1 MTPVNG
7 RILAA
12 PGTYISDVGPGPG
25 LIGRLALAALVVV
38 ACSAGVLTGSALRA
52 RQGGEQEALAST
64 ANRDTAVQERDQD
77 PPPVAAPSTANP
89 LILTPPPPPPP
100 PPPHP
105 VKGTPCLS
113 NVSACV
119 KLSTRQAWLISGGK
133 VVLGPVSITSGKAG
147 ERTPIGLHHVI
158 WKDADHKSREF
169 DDAPM
174 PWSVFFAAGGIAF
187 HTGSLRAQS
196 SGCIHLADSVAQ
208 RFFHTLDVGD
218 AVQVLK

>member
-1 MTPVNG
+1 M
-7 RILAA
+7 
-12 PGTYISDVGPGPG
+12 
-25 LIGRLALAALVVV
+25 LAALVVV
-38 ACSAGVLTGSALRA
+38 VCTAGVLTGSVLRA
-52 RQGGEQEALAST
+52 HQGAEQEALAS
-64 ANRDTAVQERDQD
+64 AASSAQVGRNQG
-77 PPPVAAPSTANP
+77 PPPVAPPSSTTNP
-89 LILTPPPPPPP
+89 LILTPPPKPPP

-105 VKGTPCLS
+105 VQGTPCLS

-133 VVLGPVSITSGKAG
+133 VLLGPVSITSGKAG

-174 PWSVFFAAGGIAF
+174 PWSVFFASGGIAF

-196 SGCIHLADSVAQ
+196 SGCIHLADSVAR

-218 AVQVLK
+218 AVQVLR

>member
-1 MTPVNG
+1 MINRPV
-7 RILAA
+7 
-12 PGTYISDVGPGPG
+12 
-25 LIGRLALAALVVV
+25 LAALVVL
-38 ACSAGVLTGSALRA
+38 ACAAGVTTGSALRA
-52 RQGGEQEALAST
+52 RHGAEQESLASAASRT
-64 ANRDTAVQERDQD
+64 TVVPDRDQD
-77 PPPVAAPSTANP
+77 PPPLAPPSPPPNP

-105 VKGTPCLS
+105 VKGTPCMS
-113 NVSACV
+113 NISACV

-133 VVLGPVSITSGKAG
+133 VVVGPVSITSGKSG

-196 SGCIHLADSVAQ
+196 SGCIHLADSVAR
-208 RFFHTLDVGD
+208 RFYRTLGVGD
-218 AVQVLK
+218 AVLVLR